1 MMAAG
6 SVITDRETLRRAPDI
21 LLTNYKMLDYLLIR
35 PRDRKLWEKNT
46 PTTLRYVVVD
56 ELHTFDGAQ
65 GTDLALL
72 LRRLRARLQTP
83 EGHLVC
89 AGTSATLGAVRT
101 RNPCVTTPNRFS
113 GARFRLIR
121 W

>member
-1 MMAAG
+1 
-6 SVITDRETLRRAPDI
+6 
-21 LLTNYKMLDYLLIR
+21 MLDYLLIM

-46 PTTLRYVVVD
+46 PTTLRYVVAD

-89 AGTSATLGAVRT
+89 VGTSATLGAAQI
-101 RNPCVTTPNRFS
+101 RNPRDYAEQVFGSTFPLDSVVTENRKSVADFL
-113 GARFRLIR
+113 GDATIEHVLQ